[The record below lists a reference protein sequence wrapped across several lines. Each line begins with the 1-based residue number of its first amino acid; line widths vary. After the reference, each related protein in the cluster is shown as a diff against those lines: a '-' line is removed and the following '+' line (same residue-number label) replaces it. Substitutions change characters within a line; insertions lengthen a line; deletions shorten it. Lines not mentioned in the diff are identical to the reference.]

1 MSKINVDEKYHKEF
15 GKKILHAIPS
25 LNPYVKHRLYLA
37 ETVGIIP
44 RKMYQANG
52 IIDDAI
58 SKLYED
64 YEGWINDDNKIK
76 LKLFSLVNN
85 KLDELYKKEDFH
97 KNTLSINKI
106 LEKEMEQLDETF
118 EIDLDQDLLMKD
130 ELDDIS
136 YHQHDDNFVYLYED
150 AEKNIIRS
158 MEIDDDRENL
168 TEERRRALNKV
179 YNWLPF
185 EISNIADLFIFGN
198 LSYNEIAQIKG
209 IDALEVQNIIQNVRK
224 SFRKNLN

>member
-15 GKKILHAIPS
+15 GKKVLHAIPS

-158 MEIDDDRENL
+158 MEIDDDRKNL

-209 IDALEVQNIIQNVRK
+209 IDTLEVQNIIQNVRK